1 MTLKD
6 LPVGTL
12 IRVNGGIVTYY
23 HKEES
28 GDWKRRGY
36 WVYDYLVSSEAL
48 ESGLSKID
56 ILGPMIGN

>member
-6 LPVGTL
+6 LPVDTL
-12 IRVNGGIVTYY
+12 IRVNGGIVCYY
-23 HKEES
+23 HKVES

-36 WVYDYLVSSEAL
+36 WVYAYLVSSETL
-48 ESGLSKID
+48 ERELSKID